1 MSPVKPLR
9 PTDAELA
16 ILDVL
21 WSRGQATVREVYE
34 ALYENEGGGYTTALK
49 LLQVMHA
56 KGIVA
61 RDDSQRAH
69 VFRAVV
75 SRESARSRLLGP
87 IVQQLFGGK
96 PMDLVLSV
104 LGTGEAPKPEELAQV
119 RELLDRLERERDGC

>member
-1 MSPVKPLR
+1 MSKKTPR
-9 PTDAELA
+9 PTEAELA

-56 KGIVA
+56 KGIVE

-69 VFRAVV
+69 VFRAAV
-75 SRESARSRLLGP
+75 SRESARVRLLGP

-104 LGTGEAPKPEELAQV
+104 LGTGDAPKPEELAQV
-119 RELLDRLERERDGC
+119 RELLDRLERERDGR

>member
-1 MSPVKPLR
+1 MSKKSPR
-9 PTDAELA
+9 PTEAELA

-75 SRESARSRLLGP
+75 TRESARVRLLGP

-104 LGTGEAPKPEELAQV
+104 LGTGDAPKPEELAQV
-119 RELLDRLERERDGC
+119 RELLDRLERERDGR

>member
-1 MSPVKPLR
+1 MSKKTPR
-9 PTDAELA
+9 PTEAELA

-34 ALYENEGGGYTTALK
+34 ALYEHDGGGYTTALK
-49 LLQVMHA
+49 LLQVMHG
-56 KGIVA
+56 KGLVE
-61 RDDSQRAH
+61 RDDTQRAH
-69 VFRAVV
+69 VFRAAV
-75 SRESARSRLLGP
+75 SRDTARSRLLGP

-119 RELLDRLERERDGC
+119 RELLDRLERDRNGR

>member
-1 MSPVKPLR
+1 MSTKTPR

-21 WSRGQATVREVYE
+21 WSRGHATVREVYE

-49 LLQVMHA
+49 LLQVMHG
-56 KGIVA
+56 KGIVE

-75 SRESARSRLLGP
+75 SRDAARSRLLGP
-87 IVQQLFGGK
+87 IVKQLFGGK

-104 LGTGEAPKPEELAQV
+104 LGTGDAPKPEELAQV
-119 RELLDRLERERDGC
+119 RELLDRLERERDGR

>member
-1 MSPVKPLR
+1 MSKKTPR
-9 PTDAELA
+9 PTEAELA

-34 ALYENEGGGYTTALK
+34 ALYEHDGGGYTTALK
-49 LLQVMHA
+49 LLQVMHG
-56 KGIVA
+56 KGLVE
-61 RDDSQRAH
+61 RDDTQRAH
-69 VFRAVV
+69 VFRAAV
-75 SRESARSRLLGP
+75 SRDTARSRLLGP

-119 RELLDRLERERDGC
+119 RELLDRLERERNGR

>member
-1 MSPVKPLR
+1 MSKKSPR
-9 PTDAELA
+9 PTEAELA

-56 KGIVA
+56 KGIVE

-75 SRESARSRLLGP
+75 SRESARVRLLGP

-119 RELLDRLERERDGC
+119 RELLDRLERERDGR

>member
-1 MSPVKPLR
+1 MSKKTPR
-9 PTDAELA
+9 PTEAELA

-56 KGIVA
+56 KGIVE

-69 VFRAVV
+69 VFRAAV
-75 SRESARSRLLGP
+75 SRESARVRLLGP

-104 LGTGEAPKPEELAQV
+104 LGTGDAPKPEELAQV
-119 RELLDRLERERDGC
+119 RELLDRLERERDER